1 VLTTEKVLPAAKGLK
16 YISVDR
22 LPGAKFM
29 RIRAALV
36 AAGLAIF
43 GAAHAET
50 LLIPDEPQSGADAP
64 ATFEQGATEQ
74 QDLPLRG
81 MSMNTVESRF
91 GAPREKLGPVGEPPI
106 TRWVYADYT
115 VYFEGRYVIHT
126 VRAGD

>member
-1 VLTTEKVLPAAKGLK
+1 
-16 YISVDR
+16 
-22 LPGAKFM
+22 M

-36 AAGLAIF
+36 AAALVTF
-43 GAAHAET
+43 GTANAET
-50 LLIPDEPQSGADAP
+50 LLIPDQPADPDYRQEAVEDP
-64 ATFEQGATEQ
+64 ALATPGEQAVEA
-74 QDLPLRG
+74 DLPVRG
-81 MSMNTVESRF
+81 MSMNAVESRF